1 LDCLALFTWKPL
13 LAPPLN
19 EEAFLSSEILTV
31 SNELFFDDNSM
42 QGIHNVFI
50 VIPQFIIT
58 GLSSII
64 FAILDP
70 DTSVLDSH
78 GRHPAHPGAVPG
90 VPTNS
95 TMVES
100 SITNGTSSLRPRVGG
115 EVATRSADSVAVIFW
130 LGGFSAAIACVLAV
144 RLARQIRRARR

>member
-1 LDCLALFTWKPL
+1 MAHDLFGVVL
-13 LAPPLN
+13 
-19 EEAFLSSEILTV
+19 
-31 SNELFFDDNSM
+31 

-70 DTSVLDSH
+70 DTSILDSP

-90 VPTNS
+90 VSVGS
-95 TMVES
+95 TTGDS
-100 SITNGTSSLRPRVGG
+100 SISNGTSSLRPRAEG
-115 EVATRSADSVAVIFW
+115 EVATRSADSVAVIFRFVPLSFKVGW
-130 LGGFSAAIACVLAV
+130 TRESLFVFLFDT
-144 RLARQIRRARR
+144 